1 MGFQTTTAGTGR
13 TGRWRY
19 CRVSCS
25 PTLRWSC
32 RAVTSMSC
40 CEAGDVDVDG
50 LSPRVPIYQ
59 DTLKIGEKSKRAK
72 SQLGR
77 GFQRGGLKWPRVS
90 RPEKR
95 YARQEPPREV
105 SGGQNGGCLEG
116 PRQLGSPPIVAP
128 GDGAYAC
135 NGIRAYRGGIVWRTR
150 NTSPSW
156 RKA

>member
-1 MGFQTTTAGTGR
+1 MSHLHEVPAA
-13 TGRWRY
+13 GRWRSRQGFITIAQPPGLMLY
-19 CRVSCS
+19 LMAMSLGFWIPCNNE
-25 PTLRWSC
+25 
-32 RAVTSMSC
+32 RAGGPRGV
-40 CEAGDVDVDG
+40 
-50 LSPRVPIYQ
+50 SPRVPIYQ

-72 SQLGR
+72 SQSGR

-128 GDGAYAC
+128 GDGA
-135 NGIRAYRGGIVWRTR
+135 
-150 NTSPSW
+150 
-156 RKA
+156 